1 MQINSKLPFPHSL
14 LYALLNERELCLRNK
29 SLGHG
34 AGSAYTIYSEIVYT
48 EISCGAKHACARLI
62 SYKTQSLEAKLQ
74 YRR

>member
-34 AGSAYTIYSEIVYT
+34 AGSAHTIYSEIVDT